1 MIIQITPKDNVAV
14 AVEPVKSG
22 QAQSGIT
29 AVDDIHFGHKI
40 ALFDIKQGE
49 NIIKYGYPIG
59 HATTDIPA
67 GAHVH
72 THNLRTNLAG
82 QVAYNYAPDSSPC
95 TAPKTGLEYFQGYMC
110 KNGKTG
116 TRNELWIIPTV
127 GCVNKTAEQIAARA
141 KAKLA
146 HLLGNGIDD
155 IIAATHPYGCSQMG
169 DDQTHTQL
177 LLAGLARHPNA
188 AGVLVLSLGCEN
200 NNLEAFTRFLGDF
213 DTETTKFIT
222 TQDCQDELTLGVEYI
237 CQLAETAKN
246 QKRQPVHVSNLTIGF
261 KCGGSDAFSGI
272 TANPLCG
279 GITNIITN
287 LGGSAI
293 LTEVPEMFGAET
305 ILLNRARDKQV
316 FDKAAGMVN
325 GYKSYFEAHNQ
336 VVYENPS
343 PGNKAGGITTLE
355 EKSLGCIQK
364 GGQAVVNDVLGYAE
378 PLSRK
383 GLNLLDGPGND
394 IVSTSN
400 LAAAGAQIIVF
411 TTGRG
416 TPLGAL
422 VPTIK
427 LSTNANLT
435 QAKPNWID
443 FCASPVLSNPD
454 FDALSADFYSY
465 IIEVASGRKTKNEEN
480 GYKEIAIFKNGVT
493 L

>member
-1 MIIQITPKDNVAV
+1 MIIRITTKDNVGV
-14 AVEPVKSG
+14 AVEPVKSR
-22 QAQSGIT
+22 QTHSGVT
-29 AVDDIHFGHKI
+29 AIDDIPFGHKI
-40 ALFDIKQGE
+40 ALFHIKQGE

-59 HATTDIPA
+59 HATMDIPA
-67 GAHVH
+67 GTHVH

-82 QVAYNYAPDSSPC
+82 QVSYTYTPDTSPC
-95 TAPKTGLEYFQGYMC
+95 TAPKTDSEYFQGYVR
-110 KNGKTG
+110 KNGKAG

-155 IIAATHPYGCSQMG
+155 IIASTHPYGCSQMG
-169 DDQTHTQL
+169 DDQTHTQR

-200 NNLEAFTRFLGDF
+200 NNLENFTKFLGDF
-213 DTETTKFIT
+213 DTETTRFIT
-222 TQDCQDELTLGVEYI
+222 TQDCRDELELGVEYI
-237 CQLAETAKN
+237 CQLAETAKT
-246 QKRQPVHVSNLTIGF
+246 QKRRPVHVSNLTIGF

-279 GITNIITN
+279 RITNIITN

-305 ILLNRARDKQV
+305 ILLNRACDKQV

-325 GYKSYFEAHNQ
+325 GYKKYFETHGQ

-343 PGNKAGGITTLE
+343 PGNKEGGITTLE

-364 GGQAVVNDVLGYAE
+364 GGRAIVNDVLDYAA

-416 TPLGAL
+416 TPLGAP